1 MFLCLFAAYPCVTS
15 LRFSY
20 ASLCYSITVPIIAFA
35 LSGSTIQ
42 GRTPLFIS
50 QPFLCKST
58 LCPSISV
65 LSCAVHISAIPLQ
78 INSVRRRSLPFL
90 FCSIAYLLC
99 AVPLPYCTQLF
110 PCLSTDRRSA
120 PFLCSVS
127 LCFSIALLLSAAPF
141 HCFADPFY
149 TSLRYSVALLFPAAP
164 FHIIAQP
171 FNVAA
176 LLFFTI
182 PSLNSSLLFLRQ
194 SSLSRQCHSSLC
206 RFYAYPISSL
216 PFHCHARLFLL
227 MAFLFFAVAYHG
239 LSNPLPF
246 SATLC
251 PCL

>member
-20 ASLCYSITVPIIAFA
+20 ASLCYSITVPFFSLPLLCPAVPYKAGPRSA
-35 LSGSTIQ
+35 L
-42 GRTPLFIS
+42 P
-50 QPFLCKST
+50 QPFTSL

-171 FNVAA
+171 FNAAA
-176 LLFFTI
+176 LLFFAI
-182 PSLNSSLLFLRQ
+182 PSLNSSLLFRLDAIQ
-194 SSLSRQCHSSLC
+194 SISFAFRSNSCLFIAFACHFFSH
-206 RFYAYPISSL
+206 RIAAYPL
-216 PFHCHARLFLL
+216 PNLAMPFHYLSLLCLF
-227 MAFLFFAVAYHG
+227 
-239 LSNPLPF
+239 
-246 SATLC
+246 
-251 PCL
+251 

>member
-20 ASLCYSITVPIIAFA
+20 ASLCYSITFPFFAFA
-35 LSGSTIQ
+35 MSGSTIQ
-42 GRTPLFIS
+42 GRAPLRFATAIHIS
-50 QPFLCKST
+50 SL
-58 LCPSISV
+58 LI
-65 LSCAVHISAIPLQ
+65 HISAILCSSYLSHSIPSH
-78 INSVRRRSLPFL
+78 IYSVPFL
-90 FCSIAYLLC
+90 
-99 AVPLPYCTQLF
+99 TQLF

-171 FNVAA
+171 FNAAA

-182 PSLNSSLLFLRQ
+182 PSLNSSLLFRLDAIQSLFFAFRSNSCLFIAFACHFFAMLFLRQ
-194 SSLSRQCHSSLC
+194 SSLSRQCHSS
-206 RFYAYPISSL
+206 A
-216 PFHCHARLFLL
+216 
-227 MAFLFFAVAYHG
+227 
-239 LSNPLPF
+239 
-246 SATLC
+246 
-251 PCL
+251 